1 LITNSHNLSGRRPDT
16 GQSMSSCGVTPTSVE
31 ISYPARSGAESM
43 IRIVEPLVDQD
54 GTPLWLEHPEYG
66 SRVDVVALPLTNVH
80 NVQTYPYEIDPEHG
94 ALPLAIPADVSIVG
108 FPFGTSVKGT
118 AIWVRGTIASEPG
131 IDYDDLPRFLVDA
144 RTRVGQSGSP
154 VIRVSVDG
162 LTPTVD
168 GGVAIYNGPVMR
180 LVGVYSGRINQ
191 ESDLGYVWRVGVI
204 KDILTGSKRAG
215 GPV

>member
-1 LITNSHNLSGRRPDT
+1 
-16 GQSMSSCGVTPTSVE
+16 
-31 ISYPARSGAESM
+31 
-43 IRIVEPLVDQD
+43 
-54 GTPLWLEHPEYG
+54 
-66 SRVDVVALPLTNVH
+66 
-80 NVQTYPYEIDPEHG
+80 
-94 ALPLAIPADVSIVG
+94 
-108 FPFGTSVKGT
+108 VKGT

>member
-1 LITNSHNLSGRRPDT
+1 MLLRFRSLMCTMCRLILMRSILSTGRCRWRF
-16 GQSMSSCGVTPTSVE
+16 QLTSA
-31 ISYPARSGAESM
+31 S
-43 IRIVEPLVDQD
+43 LDFH
-54 GTPLWLEHPEYG
+54 L
-66 SRVDVVALPLTNVH
+66 ALPL
-80 NVQTYPYEIDPEHG
+80 
-94 ALPLAIPADVSIVG
+94 
-108 FPFGTSVKGT
+108 KGT

-168 GGVAIYNGPVMR
+168 WGVAIYNGPVMR

-204 KDILTGSKRAG
+204 NDILTGSKRAG